1 VRPPEGVVASYGG
14 GPLSAL
20 SDLVFGLTTAFGY
33 GSGDFLARNAAH
45 RIGHLRV
52 LFFMELTSLF
62 VLLPIAFAFERDR
75 WLAGS
80 PWLLLVILGTINL
93 FASMFLYRSFEYG
106 VLSIVSPLV
115 SSYPAVTAGLA
126 IVFLG
131 DRPSYLATAGIA
143 AVLVGI
149 LLLSRSRAH
158 PENPPPRNARVGFV
172 SAFLAFAG
180 YGVFYFALAYVVD
193 AVGPVSS
200 AAFVRVVAVAILL
213 AASGIGVTTIGRPAR
228 DILRVLAVVGV
239 LDSIAFVA
247 YNVGIRAGSVAIVGT
262 LSGLFSAVTVALAAA
277 FLHERLSRPQYAGVV
292 SVFFG
297 VVLMAVS

>member
-1 VRPPEGVVASYGG
+1 M
-14 GPLSAL
+14 SAL

-33 GSGDFLARNAAH
+33 GAGDFLARNAAH
-45 RIGHLRV
+45 RVGHLRV
-52 LFFMELTSLF
+52 LFFMELASLL

-75 WLAGS
+75 WLAES
-80 PWLLLVILGTINL
+80 PWLLLAILGTVNV
-93 FASMFLYRSFEYG
+93 FASMFLYKSFEYG
-106 VLSIVSPLV
+106 VLSVVSPLV

-131 DRPSYLATAGIA
+131 DRPGYFSTAGIA

-149 LLLSRSRAH
+149 LLLSRSRTH
-158 PENPPPRNARVGFV
+158 PENPPPRNARVGLV

-193 AVGPVSS
+193 TVGPVSS

-213 AASGIGVTTIGRPAR
+213 MASGVGLTSIGTPSR
-228 DILRVLAVVGV
+228 DILRVLAVVGI
-239 LDSIAFVA
+239 LDSVAFVA
-247 YNVGIRAGSVAIVGT
+247 YNVGIRMGSVAIVGT
-262 LSGLFSAVTVALAAA
+262 LSGLFSAVTVALAAV
-277 FLHERLSRPQYAGVV
+277 FLHERLSRPQYIGVV
-292 SVFFG
+292 AVFLG